1 MGDNRSEAK
10 RKSSSLC
17 LEVVVFLRLL
27 LRRRCT
33 SKQRESNLPEWL
45 SRHDNIICSSDMVS
59 GQMSISLC
67 AGQFINVERKGH
79 VRSSYLLITLI
90 NGNDCI
96 SSRLSRERKE
106 KIKNICSIER
116 KSESLLMSLSKPN
129 ASVRER
135 EREKGSSDESGA
147 LSRWSLPW
155 FLNGIEQLGQN
166 IDFSHSVW
174 LLSGDRAIERRARR
188 RTLTKKRRRSITV
201 STLTSAR
208 VSAP

>member
-1 MGDNRSEAK
+1 MRDNRSEAK

-17 LEVVVFLRLL
+17 LEVVVFLLL
-27 LRRRCT
+27 LRRCRRCT
-33 SKQRESNLPEWL
+33 SKQRGSNLPEWL
-45 SRHDNIICSSDMVS
+45 SRHDNIICSIDMVS

-67 AGQFINVERKGH
+67 VGQFIDVERKGH

-96 SSRLSRERKE
+96 SSRLSRKDQEHLFNWTKKRITADVIVE
-106 KIKNICSIER
+106 AEC
-116 KSESLLMSLSKPN
+116 
-129 ASVRER
+129 
-135 EREKGSSDESGA
+135 EREKGSSEESGA

-155 FLNGIEQLGQN
+155 FLNGNEQLGQN

-174 LLSGDRAIERRARR
+174 LLSGDRAIEWRARR

-201 STLTSAR
+201 STLTSPR